1 VIPETWR
8 EHVHQQSACDRC
20 DGVSGCEPDELE
32 HRPMT
37 AQDREELA
45 PNDVYPNGFDQNKQE
60 EQEEG
65 CATPAG
71 SLLDWDGD

>member
-1 VIPETWR
+1 
-8 EHVHQQSACDRC
+8 
-20 DGVSGCEPDELE
+20 
-32 HRPMT
+32 MT